1 MKKILITGK
10 GSYIGET
17 FKNYILDNYCDYSVD
32 TLDMLD
38 ENWAQKD
45 FSGYDA
51 IFHVAGIAHIKETK
65 ENASLYYRV
74 NCDLAY
80 EVAKKAKDE
89 KVDQF
94 VFLSSMSVYG
104 KDTGIITLNTI
115 PAPVSNYGKS
125 KIMAEE
131 KINALSSPDFKVAV
145 LRPPMVYGK
154 DCKGNFQLLKKLAQ
168 ILPVF
173 PRVNNKRSMI
183 YINNLCEFVKL
194 IIENEKSGLFFPQNR
209 EYVKTLD
216 IVKEIAAKNGKN
228 IYFSFLFGF
237 GVLIMMPFVSKIQK
251 AFGTLIYEID
261 DEWNFSYCKVDT
273 KDSLGQ
279 SL

>member
-17 FKNYILDNYCDYSVD
+17 FKNYILNNYCDYSVD

-125 KIMAEE
+125 KLMAEE

>member
-125 KIMAEE
+125 KLMAEE